1 MKGRKFTDLT
11 SGKIVEVKDQFEDIV
26 ILDNNSKIKSH
37 RLLDK
42 NYFDEYVDPNTFFKN
57 DGLLNSFAHK
67 IRQIP
72 DNVIQNM
79 NESSDTTRTSGVDM
93 NNISGSTSIRPSMD
107 ESAVLPSDPELEKEE
122 LMRKYNI
129 KTAPIDP
136 SIAAQ
141 KQMEKFQSFLQEEP
155 QESPQKQEEQV
166 QRVEVSRDDSGEV
179 IINNIPGI
187 PNSREFIQPKVD
199 PIIQMFQNVKRNTDL
214 VIDFKIENK
223 IPRKD
228 FIEMMEE
235 SYNTSI
241 IDFLADEF
249 TNNILQNPSII
260 KDKIKDE
267 IKKIVYGSNPKS
279 NIEEPP
285 IRTIVD
291 GEVKKPKKP
300 KSQVIKEGKEPRTP
314 IPPKDRKIREGKEP
328 EKPKSMI

>member
-11 SGKIVEVKDQFEDIV
+11 TGKIVEVKDQFEDIV
-26 ILDNNSKIKSH
+26 ILNNDTKIKTH

-42 NYFDEYVDPNTFFKN
+42 NYFDEYIDPSTFFKN
-57 DGLLNSFAHK
+57 DGLLSTFAQK

-72 DNVIQNM
+72 DSLLENM
-79 NESSDTTRTSGVDM
+79 SERPESRRQDVDL
-93 NNISGSTSIRPSMD
+93 NNISGSTTVRPYID
-107 ESAVLPSDPELEKEE
+107 EPAILPSDPELEKEE

-129 KTAPIDP
+129 KNTPIDP
-136 SIAAQ
+136 TIAAQ
-141 KQMEKFQSFLQEEP
+141 KQLEKFQSLLQETPVVNQEP
-155 QESPQKQEEQV
+155 I

-179 IINNIPGI
+179 IINNIPDI
-187 PNSREFIQPKVD
+187 PNSREFIQPKID
-199 PIIQMFQNVKRNTDL
+199 PITQMFQNVKRNTDL

-249 TNNILQNPSII
+249 TNNILQNPNII

-279 NIEEPP
+279 NIEGPP
-285 IRTIVD
+285 IRTITD
-291 GEVKKPKKP
+291 GEIKKPKKP
-300 KSQVIKEGKEPRTP
+300 KSQVIKEGKSPHPP